1 MTEPS
6 IPSNRTGD
14 EPVLRSGASTKLAHG
29 FDNIAGYRLVRL
41 LNDGPRGAVYL
52 GVAMGNDQPV
62 ALKIL
67 RLESTTDE
75 VLKTRFLDTA
85 AAHRLMV
92 HRNILRVVELGEAQG
107 ACYLVTEYLKDGDL
121 VQRLERGLTITAV
134 IKVVKDIAL
143 ALDHVHSQ
151 GFVHRDVKPE
161 NILFQEDGTAVLSD
175 FGIAQS
181 VTQQVSL
188 SKQGTVQ
195 GTPEYMSPEQA
206 AGRPLDGRADFYSL
220 GVVLFRLLSGSLP
233 YRAATPVSLALK
245 HHQEPI
251 PRLPAHLRVF
261 QDIIDRLMAK
271 RPEQRFMNGQEL
283 IERLDALRT
292 SPGLPMGTIKTQP
305 ISTREIAAVGG
316 SLLSTTKD
324 PVSHERHARR
334 RKQRRR
340 LRMAAAVMF
349 VLGSLGGLAFYAY
362 DQGWLAPERTLARL
376 GLGED
381 PQLAIAWTDAQSL
394 RQDPNQGLA
403 AIVAAYR
410 RVLALDPNYGPAQL
424 EVSSLAADWQQAISD
439 ALKAGQLTNAQAKL
453 DEANAVF
460 PNDVQWVQL
469 DVELQNRYRAERI
482 LISAAALLTSNG
494 MSDLPSATAAI
505 ASFQEVL
512 RLAPDNTAALEALQD
527 ISRHYANLASEAA
540 ESGNVA
546 NAIALLERAAAA
558 DGALLELDSV
568 RRQISQATTAQAA
581 INDLL
586 QQARRYRALNQ
597 LIQPAG
603 ENAAEFY
610 QRVLA
615 TDPSNAIA
623 TQGLDE
629 VTATITGRVDK
640 LLAAGDMD
648 AVSAVVT
655 QVTSAGLNEKVIKD
669 LRNRLNSEQERLD
682 TVALNLTRAR
692 ELMALGYLTAPAN
705 NNAVAN
711 LRLVQ
716 QLDPGNLVAQ
726 RLLSDCATRLAGV
739 AKQAHEAKLYED
751 AEQYLDLAL
760 TISPEVDDWVI
771 LREQWATQAAV
782 RINGVPE

>member
-1 MTEPS
+1 
-6 IPSNRTGD
+6 
-14 EPVLRSGASTKLAHG
+14 
-29 FDNIAGYRLVRL
+29 
-41 LNDGPRGAVYL
+41 
-52 GVAMGNDQPV
+52 
-62 ALKIL
+62 
-67 RLESTTDE
+67 
-75 VLKTRFLDTA
+75 
-85 AAHRLMV
+85 
-92 HRNILRVVELGEAQG
+92 
-107 ACYLVTEYLKDGDL
+107 
-121 VQRLERGLTITAV
+121 
-134 IKVVKDIAL
+134 
-143 ALDHVHSQ
+143 
-151 GFVHRDVKPE
+151 
-161 NILFQEDGTAVLSD
+161 
-175 FGIAQS
+175 
-181 VTQQVSL
+181 
-188 SKQGTVQ
+188 
-195 GTPEYMSPEQA
+195 
-206 AGRPLDGRADFYSL
+206 
-220 GVVLFRLLSGSLP
+220 
-233 YRAATPVSLALK
+233 
-245 HHQEPI
+245 
-251 PRLPAHLRVF
+251 
-261 QDIIDRLMAK
+261 
-271 RPEQRFMNGQEL
+271 
-283 IERLDALRT
+283 LDALRT
-292 SPGLPMGTIKTQP
+292 SPGLPIGTIKTQP

-410 RVLALDPNYGPAQL
+410 RVLALDPNHGPAQL

-751 AEQYLDLAL
+751 AEQYLDPAL